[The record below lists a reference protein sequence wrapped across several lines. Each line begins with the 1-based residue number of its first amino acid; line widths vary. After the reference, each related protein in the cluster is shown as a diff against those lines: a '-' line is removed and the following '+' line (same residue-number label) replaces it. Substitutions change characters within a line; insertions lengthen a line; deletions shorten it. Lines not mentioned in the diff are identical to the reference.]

1 MFETI
6 GLALR
11 QAPVFGI
18 LYLKIYTSL
27 YVQPM
32 PSSPRDLLL
41 TWLRAAGEPTRLRLL
56 ALCAARE
63 LSVSDIAQIVGQSE
77 PRVSRHLKILGE
89 AGLVERVR
97 QGQWVH
103 YALARGGAAAG
114 FVQGLL
120 GQLDRADPVTVRD
133 RERAQALQ
141 GDGLRA
147 AAPAASRLGRE
158 LRGFVESAEAVLP
171 AGAVLLVG
179 ADHPELIETA
189 AGMGAECAVLAHSRR
204 SSQLARSMAERAG
217 LHCRVLLAA
226 GDALGPRDLA
236 RLGRTFDAVLL
247 DRLGTSSDEALGGL
261 LAAARRALSPGGRLL
276 LFERYDSLESA
287 RGRVVEHPLA
297 RLRRLLS
304 ETGLTCERMSP
315 IEADGQHVL
324 AASAVLSAERP
335 RGTASAA

>member
-1 MFETI
+1 MP
-6 GLALR
+6 
-11 QAPVFGI
+11 AP
-18 LYLKIYTSL
+18 
-27 YVQPM
+27 PH
-32 PSSPRDLLL
+32 DLMV

-63 LSVSDIAQIVGQSE
+63 LSVSDIAQVVSQSE

-89 AGLVERVR
+89 AGLIERLR

-103 YALARGGAAAG
+103 YGLARGGPAAG

-120 GQLDRADPVTVRD
+120 GQLDRADPLLARD

-141 GDGLRA
+141 GDGWHA
-147 AAPAASRLGRE
+147 GTPAASRLGRE
-158 LRGFVESAEAVLP
+158 LRGFLESAEARAP
-171 AGAVLLVG
+171 AGSVLLVG

-189 AGMGAECAVLAHSRR
+189 AGMGTECAILAYSRR
-204 SSQLARSMAERAG
+204 SSQIARATAERAG
-217 LHCRVLLAA
+217 RQCRVLLATG
-226 GDALGPRDLA
+226 GDTLGPRDLA

-247 DRLGTSSDEALGGL
+247 DRLGTPDEPLGGL
-261 LAAARRALSPGGRLL
+261 LAAGRRALSPGGRLL

-297 RLRRLLS
+297 RLRRLLG
-304 ETGLTCERMSP
+304 EAGLTCERMSP

-324 AASAVLSAERP
+324 AAMAVLSSKQP
-335 RGTASAA
+335 RGTVSAA

>member
-1 MFETI
+1 
-6 GLALR
+6 
-11 QAPVFGI
+11 
-18 LYLKIYTSL
+18 
-27 YVQPM
+27 M
-32 PSSPRDLLL
+32 PSTPPNLLL
-41 TWLRAAGEPTRLRLL
+41 TWLRAVAEPTRLRLL

-89 AGLVERVR
+89 AGLIERLR

-120 GQLDRADPVTVRD
+120 GQLDRADPLLARD
-133 RERAQALQ
+133 RERAQAPQ
-141 GDGLRA
+141 GGVRA
-147 AAPAASRLGRE
+147 GAPAASRLGRE
-158 LRGFVESAEAVLP
+158 LRGFVESAEAVIP
-171 AGAVLLVG
+171 AGAVLLIG

-189 AGMGAECAVLAHSRR
+189 AGMGAECAILAHSRR

-226 GDALGPRDLA
+226 GGDALGPRDLT

-247 DRLGTSSDEALGGL
+247 DRLETPSDEALGGL
-261 LAAARRALSPGGRLL
+261 LAAARRALSPGGHLL
-276 LFERYDSLESA
+276 LFERYDSLESPRA
-287 RGRVVEHPLA
+287 RVVEHPLA
-297 RLRRLLS
+297 RLRRLLG
-304 ETGLTCERMSP
+304 EAGLTCERMSP